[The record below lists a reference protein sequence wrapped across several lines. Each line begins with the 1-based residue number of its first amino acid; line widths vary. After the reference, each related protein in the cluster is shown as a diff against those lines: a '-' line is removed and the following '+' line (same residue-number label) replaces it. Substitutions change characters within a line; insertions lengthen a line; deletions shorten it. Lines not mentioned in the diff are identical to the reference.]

1 MHARRTLLQVP
12 RGPPGELPRGGS
24 HVPHG
29 EPFAAWRCY
38 AQWDFC
44 LIFLLLFA
52 VVHNGI

>member
-1 MHARRTLLQVP
+1 MHAPRTLLQVP

-29 EPFAAWRCY
+29 EPFAAC
-38 AQWDFC
+38 AATLNGLLF

-52 VVHNGI
+52 VVYNGI